1 MSPRLLAAAFAV
13 CLAPLAAAA
22 QDENPYK
29 NAKVG
34 DFATY
39 KMETK
44 VAGFTV
50 AGTMTQTVTAKNDK
64 EATVKGSGKIS
75 LNGKDMD
82 IPATE
87 QKIDLTKPY
96 DPTKLGGGGGLP
108 PGTEAKLDKLKDGK
122 EKIKVAGKEYETTW
136 TTYKMKAKAGGMD
149 IDADL
154 KVWMSKDIP
163 MGMAKM
169 EMKAEFAGQAMN
181 MTMELTETGNK
192 PVKD

>member
-1 MSPRLLAAAFAV
+1 MSLRLFAAATAV
-13 CLAPLAAAA
+13 CLAPLAARAA
-22 QDENPYK
+22 DDENPYK

-50 AGTMTQTVTAKNDK
+50 AGNMTQKVTAKNDK
-64 EATVKGSGKIS
+64 EATVEGSGKIS

-82 IPATE
+82 IPATK
-87 QKIDLTKPY
+87 QTIDLTKPY
-96 DPTKLGGGGGLP
+96 DPTKVGGGGGLP
-108 PGTEAKLDKLKDGK
+108 PGTDAKIEKLKDGK
-122 EKIKVAGKEYETTW
+122 EKIKVGGKEYECTW
-136 TTYKMKAKAGGMD
+136 TTYKMKAKAAGQE

-163 MGMAKM
+163 LGMAKM
-169 EMKAEFAGQAMN
+169 EMKADFAGQAMN
-181 MTMELTETGNK
+181 MTMELTESGNK
-192 PVKD
+192 KD

>member
-1 MSPRLLAAAFAV
+1 MPFRLLVAALAV
-13 CLAPLAAAA
+13 CIAPIAAGA
-22 QDENPYK
+22 QDDNPFK
-29 NAKVG
+29 SAKVG

-39 KMETK
+39 KLDTK
-44 VAGFTV
+44 VAGFSV
-50 AGTMTQTVTAKNDK
+50 SGSMTQTVTAKDDK
-64 EATVKGSGKIS
+64 EATIKGTGKIS

-82 IPATE
+82 IPSTE

-108 PGTEAKLDKLKDGK
+108 PGTEAKIDKLKDGK
-122 EKIKVAGKEYETTW
+122 EKIKVGGKEFDCTW

-154 KVWMSKDIP
+154 KVWMSKEIP
-163 MGMAKM
+163 LGMAKM

-192 PVKD
+192 K